1 MKISL
6 VASPHDLF
14 VNKLP
19 NREKEF
25 FCFIHFPSIGV
36 DQARGF
42 SWQIASSKRGT
53 VNGER
58 PITDKEREQH
68 RVSISAILPSEFEGG
83 ELTVNLA
90 SCQETW
96 QIQSFDQK
104 GKFRLPLD
112 EGQVLVVVGHRIGE
126 SHRSAQIASE
136 HFAWDL
142 VPLHNDGLRLLKG
155 FLSETLGAQDFAGFG
170 QPVLAPADGVI
181 VKAVDGMPDLTRANE
196 VPTNLDYYREDLHR
210 AAGNYVIIDHGNG
223 VWSLLAHFKN
233 GSVEIIEGQ
242 KVRTLDK
249 LGELGNSGFSSG
261 PHIHFQFMNGPDF
274 LTASPLPIELDLEGG
289 TYAPQAGEIT
299 SSQSL

>member
-1 MKISL
+1 MEESL
-6 VASPHDLF
+6 VVLPHDLF

-19 NREKEF
+19 NGEKEF
-25 FCFIHFPSIGV
+25 FCFICFPKIGT
-36 DQARGF
+36 DRARSF
-42 SWQIASSKRGT
+42 SWRIVSGKAGNM
-53 VNGER
+53 NGER
-58 PITDKEREQH
+58 SITDKEREQH
-68 RVSISAILPSEFEGG
+68 RVSISAVLPSEFEDG
-83 ELTVNLA
+83 ELTVQLA

-104 GKFRLPLD
+104 DKFRLPL
-112 EGQVLVVVGHRIGE
+112 EGQVLIAVGHRIGE
-126 SHRSAQIASE
+126 PHRLGQIGSE

-142 VPLHNDGLRLLKG
+142 VPLHNDGLSLLKG
-155 FLSETLGAQDFAGFG
+155 LLSETLGAQDFAGFG
-170 QPVLAPADGVI
+170 RPVLAPADGVI

-196 VPTNLDYYREDLHR
+196 LPTNLDYYREDLNR
-210 AAGNYVIIDHGNG
+210 APGNHVIIDHGNG

-233 GSVEIIEGQ
+233 GSVEVIEGQ
-242 KVRTLDK
+242 KVRTLDE

-299 SSQSL
+299 SS